1 MASPPTADDLGGRS
15 VSRTIALPA
24 DALVLL
30 IGIAA
35 SGKSTFAERHFGP
48 TQVLSSDSLRALIAD
63 DPSAQGATDDAF
75 DLLHRI
81 LAMRLRRGR
90 LTVVDA
96 TNVED
101 WARSE
106 LVATARRHRR
116 PAVAIVLDVP
126 LEVALSRNAT
136 RAAPRPP
143 PSALR
148 RQHHWLTDSLH
159 TLNGEGFAAV
169 HHLASVAEIDGARV
183 ERGQRNIPKEQ
194 PPTPMTE
201 VIVSGP
207 RARPPK

>member
-1 MASPPTADDLGGRS
+1 MSHRPTADQPGGRFS
-15 VSRTIALPA
+15 FSTILLPA

-35 SGKSTFAERHFGP
+35 SGKSTFAARHFAP
-48 TQVLSSDSLRALIAD
+48 TEVLSSDQLRALITD
-63 DPSAQGATDDAF
+63 DPHAQSATDDAF

-106 LVATARRHRR
+106 LLSVARRHRR
-116 PAVAIVLDVP
+116 PAVAIVLDLP
-126 LEVALSRNAT
+126 LPVALERNAL

-143 PSALR
+143 PAALR
-148 RQHHWLTDSLH
+148 RQHRWLRDSLPS
-159 TLNGEGFAAV
+159 LDSLADEGY
-169 HHLASVAEIDGARV
+169 ASVHVLRTPDEVDSVRI
-183 ERGQRNIPKEQ
+183 ER
-194 PPTPMTE
+194 
-201 VIVSGP
+201 S
-207 RARPPK
+207 